1 MIHDGT
7 NDELLDNY
15 LEDAIIFAI
24 GDSIKCLIAMFYAL
38 RQVKE
43 LITTHSDQKEIYEDL
58 FINCIDK
65 YNEVY
70 PLFVN
75 PSTLNVYFDYAN
87 NLRKYLNSLLEHA
100 GTPLS
105 ELRSLQL
112 IDEEYVDP
120 QKLAEGLNAFED
132 FQFMQN
138 WTTYVN
144 QSFSYTSSTED
155 EYRINKFTSDIFS
168 SIFDINP
175 TTINNVIT
183 MANQEISRQRQYFTT
198 SNEESYNIAKKRG
211 TFYYRTYIRR
221 ASGQADPRKYKKFI
235 FYPLSTESNRK
246 DPELPAGY
254 NTNKSYFDHLT
265 DKEQQQVLE
274 VTKKLNE
281 NVLYFLDEER
291 KAYMNDTSTLATH
304 ITNKYL
310 LGGKSYCTEDLNE

>member
-75 PSTLNVYFDYAN
+75 PSTLNVYFDYEN

-221 ASGQADPRKYKKFI
+221 ASGQADPRKYKKFFFI
-235 FYPLSTESNRK
+235 HY
-246 DPELPAGY
+246 
-254 NTNKSYFDHLT
+254 
-265 DKEQQQVLE
+265 QQKVIEKIL
-274 VTKKLNE
+274 K
-281 NVLYFLDEER
+281 FLQDIILI
-291 KAYMNDTSTLATH
+291 KVIL
-304 ITNKYL
+304 II
-310 LGGKSYCTEDLNE
+310 